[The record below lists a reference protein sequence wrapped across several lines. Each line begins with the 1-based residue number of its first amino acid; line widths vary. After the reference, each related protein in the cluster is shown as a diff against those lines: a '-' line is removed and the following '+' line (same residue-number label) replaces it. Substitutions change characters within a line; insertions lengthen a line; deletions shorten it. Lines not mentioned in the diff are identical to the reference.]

1 MKGTSITDTAQ
12 WRFGKYHSRET
23 RERWYLRTSRRYVN
37 GIEQADLSGTFIISA
52 AKFFFSLSFSLFRF
66 PPVSSLFITFLY
78 CLITL
83 YVLSLDAAH
92 PDNKN
97 IAGPMLKKQL
107 VYRHIS
113 HFLLTDNRRWY
124 TAKNPWPRND
134 KILKYCH
141 DSLTLSSFILHVF
154 DYSGDPDFPASFQFP
169 LPSQKK
175 RNFIISCRRKRY
187 RNKFTRSRYYV
198 DL

>member
-1 MKGTSITDTAQ
+1 ML
-12 WRFGKYHSRET
+12 
-23 RERWYLRTSRRYVN
+23 RERNR
-37 GIEQADLSGTFIISA
+37 ASGFIGN
-52 AKFFFSLSFSLFRF
+52 FYNFCGEVLFLSLFLF
-66 PPVSSLFITFLY
+66 PPIFPLFITFLY

-97 IAGPMLKKQL
+97 IAEPMLKKQF

-124 TAKNPWPRND
+124 TAKNPWPHND

-141 DSLTLSSFILHVF
+141 DSLTLLSFCTFSITPGIRIFLRA
-154 DYSGDPDFPASFQFP
+154 SNFP
-169 LPSQKK
+169 
-175 RNFIISCRRKRY
+175 CHRRK
-187 RNKFTRSRYYV
+187 KET
-198 DL
+198 L